1 MSILNKITRELAKQ
15 RTVSLYKDQA
25 EEIARLD
32 KMGVKVQYTDLVRI
46 GVDLA
51 LKQLKEELEQHK

>member
-15 RTVSLYKDQA
+15 RTVSLYKDQE

-32 KMGVKVQYTDLVRI
+32 KMGVKVQHTDLVRI

>member
-1 MSILNKITRELAKQ
+1 MSILNRITRELAKQ
-15 RTVSLYKDQA
+15 RTVSLYKDQE

-32 KMGVKVQYTDLVRI
+32 RMGVKIQYTDIVRI

-51 LKQLKEELEQHK
+51 LKQLREELEQHK

>member
-1 MSILNKITRELAKQ
+1 MSILNRITRELAKQ
-15 RTVSLYKDQA
+15 RTVSLYKDQE

-32 KMGVKVQYTDLVRI
+32 KMGVKIQYTDIVRI

-51 LKQLKEELEQHK
+51 LKQLREELEQHK

>member
-15 RTVSLYKDQA
+15 RTVSLYKDQE

>member
-15 RTVSLYKDQA
+15 RTVSLYKDQE
-25 EEIARLD
+25 EEIARLAEI
-32 KMGVKVQYTDLVRI
+32 GVKVQYTDIVRL

-51 LKQLKEELEQHK
+51 LKQLREELNQNK